1 MHRLTLF
8 AIVLLSVVLV
18 MRQPAA
24 SDPFAASEQGP
35 VRAHFDSAEREV
47 RSNPVAGLSAAQRAA
62 RARALDR
69 LHAYAARGVFPTNP
83 DFPGKFVPY
92 FIDRIT
98 GTRCGMAYLIEQ
110 SGDTGF
116 VARVAATNNNASIP
130 DLKDDPELVT
140 WLERNGLTLEEA
152 ARIQPTYCGLP
163 PEQQLI
169 PCDDGLLLAAR
180 APRASTGYKTTT
192 VGLVGA
198 DMVAVVLSTVPTR
211 RSHILSAALGVA
223 AGVVGIGVGATNLDH
238 SDSRRTFGVINTGVG
253 AVSAAVGMYHLTR
266 KRPAVVPM
274 SFAPWFS
281 ASGAPGFSGHIAF

>member
-1 MHRLTLF
+1 MYRLTFLG
-8 AIVLLSVVLV
+8 VVVLSVFFV
-18 MRQPAA
+18 MRQPVA
-24 SDPFAASEQGP
+24 SDPFSASEQT
-35 VRAHFDSAEREV
+35 RLRLHFDSAEREV
-47 RSNPVAGLSAAQRAA
+47 RGHPVTGLSIAQRAA
-62 RARALDR
+62 RMRALDR
-69 LHAYAARGVFPTNP
+69 VHAYAARGVFPTNP

-116 VARVAATNNNASIP
+116 VARVAATNNNARIP
-130 DLKDDPELVT
+130 DLKDDPDLVT

-163 PEQQLI
+163 PAQQLI
-169 PCDDGLLLAAR
+169 PCRDEFSAP

-192 VGLVGA
+192 VGLMGA
-198 DMVAVVLSTVPTR
+198 DMVAVVLSTIPSQ
-211 RSHILSAALGVA
+211 RSHTVSAALGVA

-238 SDSRRTFGVINTGVG
+238 SDSRRTFGAINTGIG

-266 KRPAVVPM
+266 KRSAVVPV

-281 ASGAPGFSGHIAF
+281 ASGASGLSGRITF